1 VTKRQKTWGSPWSFA
16 LLIYSDNICKVGFTL
31 EGQGFLWKHSI
42 NSVERKLL
50 LSTELRLCL
59 QRKPHPSRV
68 SRVKPGLQMK
78 AV

>member
-1 VTKRQKTWGSPWSFA
+1 VA
-16 LLIYSDNICKVGFTL
+16 LGPEYICKMGFTL
-31 EGQGFLWKHSI
+31 EGLGFLWKHSL

-68 SRVKPGLQMK
+68 SRVKPGLQMYGGIDK
-78 AV
+78 R